1 MNVLDTMRNR
11 IDSTQYFD
19 DAPFG
24 YAQLQTPEEGATNG
38 PEQWN
43 VNYHEASIF
52 LEVCIK

>member
-1 MNVLDTMRNR
+1 MRNR
-11 IDSTQYFD
+11 LDSAQYFD
-19 DAPFG
+19 DTPFG

-38 PEQWN
+38 SEQWD